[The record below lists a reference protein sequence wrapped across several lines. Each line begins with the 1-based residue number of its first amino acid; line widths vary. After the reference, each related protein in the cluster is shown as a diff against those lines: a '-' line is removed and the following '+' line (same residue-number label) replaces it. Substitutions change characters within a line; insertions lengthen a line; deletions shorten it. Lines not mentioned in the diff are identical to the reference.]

1 MLHRNVTFPFLSGLR
16 LLASRCPVPVIGYL
30 LLLTSL
36 GVTQAAELSK
46 SRDCLVFELD
56 DAINPEL
63 TNQENIDMMND
74 IFMRSVNS
82 VKHCDATTKFNGA
95 SGGSTSGGSGV
106 GGGQGIKGNSARPSG
121 DLSGTEPTVQSIE
134 HSPTQPDNSEN
145 YSSIQSQIDQALS
158 KSGGSDAA
166 TKSSIIADNLQSSK
180 NGAVPEDIPQSD
192 NDSAFEAQIR
202 TAAENE
208 TDPEVREKLWNEYR
222 KYKGLAVK
230 E

>member
-1 MLHRNVTFPFLSGLR
+1 MLHLNVTFPFLTGLH
-16 LLASRCPVPVIGYL
+16 LLASRCHMHVIGYL
-30 LLLTSL
+30 LLLTCL
-36 GVTQAAELSK
+36 GGTQAAELSK

-56 DAINPEL
+56 DEINPEL
-63 TNQENIDMMND
+63 TNQENIDMLND
-74 IFMRSVNS
+74 LFMKSVNS
-82 VKHCDATTKFNGA
+82 VKHCDTTTKFNGA

-106 GGGQGIKGNSARPSG
+106 VGGQGITGTSARPSG

-166 TKSSIIADNLQSSK
+166 TKNSTIADNLQLSK
-180 NGAVPEDIPQSD
+180 NGAVPEDIPPAD

-202 TAAENE
+202 IAAENE
-208 TDPEVREKLWNEYR
+208 TDPEIREKLWNEYR

>member
-16 LLASRCPVPVIGYL
+16 LLASRCPMHVIGYL

-36 GVTQAAELSK
+36 GATEAAELSK

-63 TNQENIDMMND
+63 TNQENIDMLND
-74 IFMRSVNS
+74 LLMESVNS
-82 VKHCDATTKFNGA
+82 VKHCDAPTKSNGV
-95 SGGSTSGGSGV
+95 SGGSTSAGSGG
-106 GGGQGIKGNSARPSG
+106 GGGQGITGNSARASG
-121 DLSGTEPTVQSIE
+121 DISGTEPTIQSIE
-134 HSPTQPDNSEN
+134 HSPTQPDNSEH
-145 YSSIQSQIDQALS
+145 YSSIHSQIDQALS
-158 KSGGSDAA
+158 KSELSDAA
-166 TKSSIIADNLQSSK
+166 TKTSTIADNSQASN
-180 NGAVPEDIPQSD
+180 NGAVPQDIPPAD

-202 TAAENE
+202 IAAENE